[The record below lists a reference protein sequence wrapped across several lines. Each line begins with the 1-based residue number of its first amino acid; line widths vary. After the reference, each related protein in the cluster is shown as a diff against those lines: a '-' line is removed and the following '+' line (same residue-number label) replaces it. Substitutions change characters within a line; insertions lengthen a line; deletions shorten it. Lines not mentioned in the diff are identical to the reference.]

1 MRRLGKLLLCTLLV
15 LAAAVPVARA
25 IVGGTPVPAGKY
37 PWVARIEFGPG
48 FQCTGTL
55 ISPTWVM
62 TAGHCSSLTGVGAP
76 SPIPMVPEA
85 YTVFLGGIKTDGSD
99 SKTYSVKS
107 VHVPPG
113 YSIQNGNGRD
123 VGLLELTEAVPLTPL
138 KIAAVDE
145 RSSWAPGEP
154 VTAAGF
160 GVTESGGDQP
170 EVMHEVTVPVI
181 PDATCDEAYPDGVPG
196 VDVDFEA
203 AVDVCAA
210 DPEGGKDTC
219 QGDSGGPLMSRVGS
233 GLRLVGATSRGEGCA
248 EKGFPGVYAR
258 IAEGELRMFVAGL
271 VPDAFEAEGTPDGP
285 TTSTGPTDP
294 SATATATPGGNGP
307 EPTAPGS
314 PTPTPTP
321 MTRTSCAGKPGLSF
335 RVRSRE
341 GKRLRKVRVR
351 LNGKTIVNRKGR
363 VKPFTVKLARKLRA
377 DGTAK
382 VRVFTRSAK
391 GVRRVEVRTFDGCQQ
406 TSVRTRVKR

>member
-15 LAAAVPVARA
+15 LAAGVPVARA

-37 PWVARIEFGPG
+37 PWVARIVFGPG

-76 SPIPMVPEA
+76 SPIPMDPRA
-85 YTVFLGGIKTDGSD
+85 YTVFLGGIETDGSD

-113 YSIQNGNGRD
+113 YSVQNGNGRD
-123 VGLLELTEAVPLTPL
+123 VGLLELTVAVPLTPL

-145 RSSWAPGEP
+145 RASWAAGEP

-170 EVMHEVTVPVI
+170 EVMHEVTVPVT
-181 PDATCDEAYPDGVPG
+181 PDATCDAAYPDGVPG

-210 DPEGGKDTC
+210 DPKGGKDTC

-248 EKGFPGVYAR
+248 EEGKPGVYAR

-271 VPDAFEAEGTPDGP
+271 VPDAFEAEGTPDG
-285 TTSTGPTDP
+285 STGQTGP
-294 SATATATPGGNGP
+294 SATATATP
-307 EPTAPGS
+307 EPVAPGS
-314 PTPTPTP
+314 PTPTPAP
-321 MTRTSCAGKPGLSF
+321 GTRTSCAGRPGLSF

-341 GKRLRKVRVR
+341 GQRLRKVRVR
-351 LNGKTIVNRKGR
+351 LNGRTILNRKGR
-363 VKPFTVKLARKLRA
+363 LKPFTVRLARRLRA

-382 VRVFTRSAK
+382 VRVFTRSAN